1 MYFLTLIY
9 KVLFN
14 LINKVT
20 NKKINK
26 EILSYLIIGGS
37 GFVIQLCLTK
47 TLIILLKSNYLALFI
62 SIFIA
67 ANWNFYFYNSLTF
80 EKKTLKGRDFY
91 NGLIKF
97 YLSSSFALLLNFF
110 ITLIFFKYIYENL
123 FISQFFGIFFVF
135 ILNFLIAKKIIW
147 KK

>member
-1 MYFLTLIY
+1 MHFLTLIY
-9 KVLFN
+9 KALFN

-47 TLIILLKSNYLALFI
+47 TLIILLKSNYL
-62 SIFIA
+62 A

-110 ITLIFFKYIYENL
+110 ITLIFYKYIYENL

-135 ILNFLIAKKIIW
+135 IFNFLIAKKIIW